1 MKSGVY
7 GDELTAYDYA
17 SIMHYPSHAW
27 SKNDQPTLVAKRSN
41 VQMGVGTSLSPC
53 DVEKVQLYYDCKAKV
68 SQHYISHSM
77 SRKYSCIMTVRLR
90 LVIITSLSLRGES
103 TAVL

>member
-1 MKSGVY
+1 MKSGDQ

-27 SKNDQPTLVAKRSN
+27 SSNDQPTLVAKTSN

-53 DVEKVQLYYDCKAKV
+53 DVEKVQLYYGCKAKV
-68 SQHYISHSM
+68 SHHYISQSM
-77 SRKYSCIMTVRLR
+77 
-90 LVIITSLSLRGES
+90 
-103 TAVL
+103 